1 VVWRG
6 TVDICAVENM
16 LTLAWGLGYT
26 LRLRKLNLF
35 KQIRTRET
43 WGHELLNPTPS

>member
-6 TVDICAVENM
+6 TVDICAVESM
-16 LTLAWGLGYT
+16 LTLARGLGYT
-26 LRLRKLNLF
+26 LRLTKLNLF

-43 WGHELLNPTPS
+43 WGHELLLINP